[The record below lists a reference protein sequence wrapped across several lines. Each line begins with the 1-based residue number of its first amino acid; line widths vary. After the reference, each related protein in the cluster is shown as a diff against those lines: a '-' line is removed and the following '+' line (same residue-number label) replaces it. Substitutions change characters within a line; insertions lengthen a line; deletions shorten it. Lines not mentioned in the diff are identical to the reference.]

1 MTLKL
6 TERDKKLLVFLAI
19 FLIIVGI
26 GAGVIY
32 PLFTWSK
39 SLDEELST
47 QKQLQVENE
56 QKVSRVIT
64 MEMGKKEMEQEIEQ
78 TRKEFYS
85 MMDSD
90 KIDKMLTEYALS
102 RSVTVTNLDI
112 SMPKSGSYTQLAD
125 YSQGDSTNNTGDT
138 EAGTPTYNGVYTASI
153 QISMSG
159 SQDALQGILD
169 YWSKQEPKLRVTE
182 FVWENRSQGETT
194 EAYRLSMGLELYMA
208 QDTDEYLQQSA
219 AAAEQAA
226 QQAALEQ
233 AAAQTTTN

>member
-26 GAGVIY
+26 GAGMIY

-78 TRKEFYS
+78 TR
-85 MMDSD
+85 
-90 KIDKMLTEYALS
+90 
-102 RSVTVTNLDI
+102 
-112 SMPKSGSYTQLAD
+112 
-125 YSQGDSTNNTGDT
+125 
-138 EAGTPTYNGVYTASI
+138 
-153 QISMSG
+153 
-159 SQDALQGILD
+159 
-169 YWSKQEPKLRVTE
+169 
-182 FVWENRSQGETT
+182 
-194 EAYRLSMGLELYMA
+194 
-208 QDTDEYLQQSA
+208 
-219 AAAEQAA
+219 
-226 QQAALEQ
+226 
-233 AAAQTTTN
+233 

>member
-39 SLDEELST
+39 SLDEEISA

-56 QKVSRVIT
+56 RKVSRVIT
-64 MEMGKKEMEQEIEQ
+64 MEMG
-78 TRKEFYS
+78 KEFYS

-138 EAGTPTYNGVYTASI
+138 EAGTPTYDGVYTASI

>member
-138 EAGTPTYNGVYTASI
+138 EAGTPTYDGVYTASI

-159 SQDALQGILD
+159 SQDALHRVCLG
-169 YWSKQEPKLRVTE
+169 KQKPRGNHRSLSALHGLRALYGAGYRRVPATKRCSCRTSCTTSGVGTGSSANNYKLTR
-182 FVWENRSQGETT
+182 
-194 EAYRLSMGLELYMA
+194 
-208 QDTDEYLQQSA
+208 
-219 AAAEQAA
+219 
-226 QQAALEQ
+226 
-233 AAAQTTTN
+233 